1 MEELLYSHL
10 FCSLIYFFKVLVK
23 CPEIMSS
30 VVCCYLI
37 SKKILQIQGFT
48 KILFGETFYLKK
60 KKKTK
65 VGGRNSH

>member
-23 CPEIMSS
+23 RPEIMSS

-48 KILFGETFYLKK
+48 KILFGETFY
-60 KKKTK
+60 
-65 VGGRNSH
+65 